1 MQDLLLQ
8 LGDLVL
14 QAAPTVLIILI
25 FYFIMRALF
34 FKPLLK
40 TMAER
45 DSRTI
50 GAQKSAEAAQAAAS
64 EKEKQYQDA
73 LKHARAKIYAE
84 QEAARKQL
92 LDGRTEQLK
101 QARAEAAAQISKAKD
116 RIAGEF
122 AAARRELE
130 LTVGQLSAEIVSRI
144 FPSQPRR
151 PGGNAREAR

>member
-1 MQDLLLQ
+1 MQDLLRQ

-25 FYFIMRALF
+25 FYFIMRAIF

-45 DSRTI
+45 DSRTV

-84 QEAARKQL
+84 QEVARKKL
-92 LDGRTEQLK
+92 LDARTEQLK
-101 QARAEAAAQISKAKD
+101 QARAEAGAKISKAKD

-122 AAARRELE
+122 AAARRDVES
-130 LTVGQLSAEIVSRI
+130 TVAQLSAEIAGRI
-144 FPSQPRR
+144 LPSQPRR
-151 PGGNAREAR
+151 PGGSAREAQ